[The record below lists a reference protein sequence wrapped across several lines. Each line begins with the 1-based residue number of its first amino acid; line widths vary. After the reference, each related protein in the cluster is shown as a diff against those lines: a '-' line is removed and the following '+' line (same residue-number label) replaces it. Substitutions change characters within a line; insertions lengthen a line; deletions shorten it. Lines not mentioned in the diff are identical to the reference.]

1 MRRNT
6 MTIEK
11 KIAYK
16 EGAEKVKFLA
26 DLKTRFEKAKEGGFK
41 GNIREFILKKLQEK
55 KDAQKI
61 LNLTTKD
68 NLIKIG
74 LLDSMSFIELL
85 TSIEL
90 AYNVE
95 IDFSDLDPN
104 QFITIDGLSKYS
116 VKCMKKDV

>member
-1 MRRNT
+1 MENQ
-6 MTIEK
+6 
-11 KIAYK
+11 
-16 EGAEKVKFLA
+16 
-26 DLKTRFEKAKEGGFK
+26 
-41 GNIREFILKKLQEK
+41 IREFILKKLQEK